1 VRKLNALLLNA
12 FLIAALACFSHTL
25 YADSNYIEPTMV
37 TLPAGEFLMG
47 SKESDTEQPIHKVK
61 VGSFKL
67 AKYDVTNKEFTQFLK
82 ATDYKPTK
90 VCLVKEQKGALQEH
104 PRTWDE
110 DKDTD
115 RHFNPVTCLSWK
127 DTQAYIAWL
136 STQTNKHYRL
146 PSEAEWEYA
155 ARAGSTKKFHFG
167 DDEKNLC
174 QYGNGYDKPTS
185 QDLGPLLQWPAKGI
199 ECDDDE
205 RNPSTVGTYLPNKFG
220 LYDMIGN
227 ASQWVADC
235 YHTNY
240 QGAPKTGIAWT
251 DANCTTPFARGGAR
265 STDANSQRSAFRPT
279 AEEVNAIGQQ
289 GYFDRGFRLALDI
302 KNYIKEDIKN
312 GIKDDTP
319 TPLSELQ
326 KSFIADLTKAQQ
338 TVIERK
344 AIALKQREALLA
356 TYKNWKKT
364 PVIVPPMINIPA
376 GKFLMG
382 SNLSDKEKPIHKVSV
397 NAFKISKYEVT
408 IKQFKQFAAATNHI
422 TGNDCWKYVSEN
434 GGQFKVGYDI
444 APGNWLTPEY
454 APSDF
459 HPVMC
464 VSWDDANAYLA
475 WLSQQTGKKYRLP
488 TEAEW
493 EYAAG
498 AGSTKKYFF
507 GNDDKDV
514 CQYGNTFDES
524 GMRAF
529 VRDKE
534 YKNRDMKCDDGAEYT
549 TVVGMYKPNAFGL
562 YDMIGNISEWVED
575 CDHENY
581 EGAPTD
587 GSAWISEKCSMR
599 SRKGSTYGQEKGSH
613 TTMRAHGGQSNRS
626 STGEGFRIVEDIRP
640 EDICSDASSACKK
653 VSGKQS
659 TFEIELAEAQKAE
672 VIKRKQTLSK

>member
-1 VRKLNALLLNA
+1 MRKLNALLLNA
-12 FLIAALACFSHTL
+12 FLIAALACFSHVL

-47 SKESDTEQPIHKVK
+47 SKESDAEQPIHKVK

-67 AKYDVTNKEFTQFLK
+67 AKYDVTEKEFMQFIK

-90 VCLVKEQKGALQEH
+90 VCLVKAPKDALQEQ
-104 PRTWDE
+104 PRTWDA
-110 DKDTD
+110 DQDIG
-115 RHFNPVTCLSWK
+115 RQFNPITCLSWK

-136 STQTNKHYRL
+136 STQTGKHYRL

-155 ARAGSTKKFHFG
+155 ARAGSTTKFHFG

-174 QYGNGYDKPTS
+174 LYGNGYDKPTS
-185 QDLGPLLQWPAKGI
+185 EKFGSLLQWSAKGI
-199 ECDDDE
+199 ECDDHE
-205 RNPSTVGTYLPNKFG
+205 ANLSTVGTYSPNKFR

-227 ASQWVADC
+227 VSQWVADC

-240 QGAPKTGIAWT
+240 QGAPQTGIAWT
-251 DANCTTPFARGGAR
+251 EANCTTPFARGGTR
-265 STDANSQRSAFRPT
+265 FTGANSQRSAFRPT

-302 KNYIKEDIKN
+302 NEDIKN
-312 GIKDDTP
+312 NKP
-319 TPLSELQ
+319 TSLSESQ
-326 KSFIADLTKAQQ
+326 KRFIAELTKAQQ

-344 AIALKQREALLA
+344 AIALKEREALLA
-356 TYKNWKKT
+356 TYRNWEKT
-364 PVIVPPMINIPA
+364 PVIVPPMINISA
-376 GKFLMG
+376 GEFLMG
-382 SNLSDKEKPIHKVSV
+382 GNRSSKEKPIHKVNV
-397 NAFKISKYEVT
+397 QAFKISKYEVT
-408 IKQFKQFAAATNHI
+408 IKQFKQFAAATNYI
-422 TGNDCWKYVSEN
+422 TNNECWKYVSEN
-434 GGQFKVGYDI
+434 GGPFKDGI
-444 APGNWLTPEY
+444 AVLPGNWLTPEY

-464 VSWDDANAYLA
+464 VSWDDATAYLT

-498 AGSTKKYFF
+498 AGSTAKYFF
-507 GNDDKDV
+507 GNDDKSI
-514 CQYGNTFDES
+514 CQYGNAFDES

-534 YKNRDMKCDDGAEYT
+534 YKKRDMMCDDGAEYT

-562 YDMIGNISEWVED
+562 YDTIGNISEWVED

-587 GSAWISEKCSMR
+587 GSAWISEKCYMR
-599 SRKGSTYGQEKGSH
+599 SRKGSTYGQGESSH
-613 TTMRAHGGQSNRS
+613 TTMRAHGGQNNRS
-626 STGEGFRIVEDIRP
+626 SLGEGFRVVEDIQID
-640 EDICSDASSACKK
+640 DICSDASSTACKK
-653 VSGKQS
+653 ASGKQS

-672 VIKRKQTLSK
+672 LIKRKQALSK